1 MKYGKIFAL
10 ITAILMIS
18 VTAPLASAEMAD
30 SKSLLK
36 SEYTSESDAYD
47 EIQTNIFTN
56 DLTGD
61 INSSLNKY
69 TTKISSSTDLLD
81 LELISS
87 PETLVVIDEAWAIDK
102 NQVSVENDISALIK
116 RGNPVVV
123 VGESPELLM
132 KSGQDVGFSGFTEGA
147 QIYSMI
153 HFPDTG
159 AVTCI
164 SVSGD
169 ETINTSDLLARAYQL
184 VNEALDDDTGAPVG
198 NLGEPY

>member
-132 KSGQDVGFSGFTEGA
+132 KSRQDVGFSGFSEGA

>member
-132 KSGQDVGFSGFTEGA
+132 KSGQDVGFSGFSEVA

>member
-1 MKYGKIFAL
+1 
-10 ITAILMIS
+10 MIS

-132 KSGQDVGFSGFTEGA
+132 KSGQDVGFSGFSEVA